1 MSKRTV
7 EELQKAAEA
16 AEKRAKE
23 LRAQARRITQA
34 EEAKQNAEVIKALHE
49 WIDSFP
55 QERRIAWSELP
66 DYYRRQAANNREKYK
81 QV

>member
-34 EEAKQNAEVIKALHE
+34 EEAKQKDRKSV
-49 WIDSFP
+49 
-55 QERRIAWSELP
+55 
-66 DYYRRQAANNREKYK
+66 
-81 QV
+81 V